1 MFPENW
7 VQFVMKIVSYEDIS
21 PVMISNPIFWEKSE
35 QMSFLFL
42 SADLS
47 KKVLMLHLYFRRDQ
61 SVLLRSQEFFFQKK
75 NEKNIILEIL
85 FILSPAQLGYFVPI
99 INQCL
104 FLQRMTQ
111 HAKTCFQAYVASM
124 KKVLYPR
131 DWIRL
136 HKLVQSD
143 PVPRI

>member
-7 VQFVMKIVSYEDIS
+7 VQFVMKIVSCEDMS

-75 NEKNIILEIL
+75 QEKYYSGDSPYLEPCSAGL
-85 FILSPAQLGYFVPI
+85 FCANYKSMLIFTENDTACKNVFSSICGQHEKSFISSGLDQTAQACAV
-99 INQCL
+99 
-104 FLQRMTQ
+104 
-111 HAKTCFQAYVASM
+111 
-124 KKVLYPR
+124 
-131 DWIRL
+131 
-136 HKLVQSD
+136 
-143 PVPRI
+143 